1 MNYAAIFMS
10 AFILG
15 DPYEVHWPF
24 LLTVFLVL
32 LLDWLISAW
41 LLYRIGKRLRYEKSW
56 NAWFPLYNTWMLIK
70 LALKRHPAIWLA
82 SLLLLNFCMSF
93 ARDSHRWSAGYV
105 AWLACLASA
114 TVITIFL
121 WTSLCKRCGKP
132 GWWGILWIIPVID
145 YIVMYQLAKA
155 EEPAGPDNLT
165 PACPG
170 PA

>member
-1 MNYAAIFMS
+1 MS

-93 ARDSHRWSAGYV
+93 ARLCSVAGLPGLGYSYHH
-105 AWLACLASA
+105 LPLDKSLQ
-114 TVITIFL
+114 TL
-121 WTSLCKRCGKP
+121 WKTRMVGHLVDHSS
-132 GWWGILWIIPVID
+132 
-145 YIVMYQLAKA
+145 Y
-155 EEPAGPDNLT
+155 
-165 PACPG
+165 
-170 PA
+170 